1 MDEAY
6 FLRHFLEVIRYRC
19 SKSIK
24 SCPVHFP
31 DLDVGSGIRKPIE
44 IVAHMSF
51 VLRCAQSVFED
62 IELNKDMMT
71 WEEEVTQFYNE
82 LDKLENYVAQGLP
95 NRERIVEKLLQGP
108 LSDVMTHV
116 GQLAMLRRLGGDP
129 IPDESF
135 FDANISVRK
144 D

>member
-24 SCPVHFP
+24 NCPIHFP
-31 DLDVGSGIRKPIE
+31 HLDVGSGIRKPIE

-51 VLRCAQSVFED
+51 VIRCAQSVFEN

-82 LDKLENYVAQGLP
+82 LNKLENYIAHDYPIGK
-95 NRERIVEKLLQGP
+95 ELLR
-108 LSDVMTHV
+108 SY
-116 GQLAMLRRLGGDP
+116 
-129 IPDESF
+129 F
-135 FDANISVRK
+135 K
-144 D
+144 DLYLMS